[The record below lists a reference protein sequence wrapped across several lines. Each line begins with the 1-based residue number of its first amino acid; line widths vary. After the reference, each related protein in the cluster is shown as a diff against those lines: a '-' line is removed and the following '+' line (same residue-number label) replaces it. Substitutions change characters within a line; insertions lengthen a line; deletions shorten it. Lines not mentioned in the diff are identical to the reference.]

1 MFERQRDGKR
11 KRKLKGRK
19 LITRQKVTYN
29 RERKEERCHKRRK
42 IMRMRMR
49 EWDGVKEGE
58 R

>member
-11 KRKLKGRK
+11 KRYLKGSK
-19 LITRQKVTYN
+19 LITKKKVTYN

-42 IMRMRMR
+42 IMRMR